1 MAAAGSVAEEEDWEA
16 AASSRQ
22 AEAEALAAAAL
33 EEATVVSDSEVMEE
47 EAAALVEKG
56 YSLLEEPAAEAGSG
70 LVETAKEALA
80 AVTRKSKP
88 RSCQNTSPRCRACT
102 VA

>member
-1 MAAAGSVAEEEDWEA
+1 METAVAEKAAVDSVAEEEA
-16 AASSRQ
+16 M
-22 AEAEALAAAAL
+22 
-33 EEATVVSDSEVMEE
+33 VVSDSEVMEE
-47 EAAALVEKG
+47 EAAALVEEG

-70 LVETAKEALA
+70 LVETARVEAASAEALA